1 MNSPD
6 GIGFTLRSNYDGQGI
21 SEQKNLEKS
30 LNRYF
35 PLLLPGLFGGLLAW
49 ILYPPLDAGPFV
61 AFGLCVFLLPLIL
74 QLTSS
79 LRERLGD
86 DIGRLR
92 TAYVY
97 SGITLTVL
105 ASLLL
110 LNGWLDKSP
119 RTVMRTSVIG
129 KTVTRGKGGS
139 EYIVTVTSWRPGR
152 RTEDF
157 YVGSI
162 GFNRFVVGKTIRV
175 ELHRG
180 FFGLPWS
187 GDISPE

>member
-1 MNSPD
+1 MNSPG
-6 GIGFTLRSNYDGQGI
+6 GIGFTLKSKYDRQGV

-49 ILYPPLDAGPFV
+49 IIYPPLDAGPFV
-61 AFGLCVFLLPLIL
+61 AFGLCVFLLPMIL

-97 SGITLTVL
+97 SSITLTVL

-119 RTVMRTSVIG
+119 RTVVRTSVIG

-139 EYIVTVTSWRPGR
+139 QYIVTVTSWRPGR

-162 GFNRFVVGKTIRV
+162 EFTRFVVGKTIRV
-175 ELHRG
+175 GLHRG

-187 GDISPE
+187 GNISPE